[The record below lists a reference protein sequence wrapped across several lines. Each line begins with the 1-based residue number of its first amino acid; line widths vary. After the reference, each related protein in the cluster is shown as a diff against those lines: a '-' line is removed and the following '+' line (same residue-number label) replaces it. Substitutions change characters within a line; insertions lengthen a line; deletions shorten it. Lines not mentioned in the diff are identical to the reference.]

1 MGLPVSGCRISAF
14 NSVCSHVGWVSTIS
28 LDSAWSATFSIISA
42 RICATTAVVL
52 MVTHVVNH
60 PAPYGEGWD
69 GRPDEVMY
77 SVRKLVSN
85 AVRTNI
91 SRVSSEV
98 FPVPEK
104 LSDEEK
110 IECVLNDPKFGM
122 FSLMSVCDEVSSTYC
137 SSTFT
142 TLFALP
148 ICVFLAQW
156 AMFVGLMV
164 HKLKSEVDICPQN
177 ATVEGKMVMVG
188 IALIYF
194 VNSFFQWD
202 NVVSRRRQ
210 PKVFPS
216 DNVLVLL
223 DVWQEFVFNL
233 LVYVANL
240 AIIYTTD
247 DVLEMLFNS
256 LAMDF
261 VTSLDNEFER
271 TYFNYH
277 PELAVRIYDEYFVTA
292 QESCQKRKSRKD
304 CLFRSALWIT
314 YIPFKL
320 LNVCFAL
327 LPVFCAVMIVFGAV
341 CK

>member
-1 MGLPVSGCRISAF
+1 
-14 NSVCSHVGWVSTIS
+14 
-28 LDSAWSATFSIISA
+28 
-42 RICATTAVVL
+42 
-52 MVTHVVNH
+52 
-60 PAPYGEGWD
+60 
-69 GRPDEVMY
+69 MY
-77 SVRKLVSN
+77 AVRKLLSN
-85 AVRTNI
+85 AAQTNI
-91 SRVSSEV
+91 SRVSSDV
-98 FPVPEK
+98 FPPPKE

-110 IECVLNDPKFGM
+110 IECVVNDPKFGM
-122 FSLMSVCDEVSSTYC
+122 FSLMSVCSEVSTTYC

-148 ICVFLAQW
+148 ICVFVAQW
-156 AMFVGLMV
+156 AMFIGLMI
-164 HKLKSEVDICPQN
+164 HKFKSETDMCPQN
-177 ATVEGKMVMVG
+177 ANVEGKMVMVG

-216 DNVLVLL
+216 NNVLVLL

-240 AIIYTTD
+240 MIIYTTD

-256 LAMDF
+256 LAMEF
-261 VTSLDNEFER
+261 VTSLDNEFEQA
-271 TYFNYH
+271 YFGYH
-277 PELAVRIYDEYFVTA
+277 PQLAVKVYDEFFVTA
-292 QESCQKRKSRKD
+292 HESHELRKSRKD

-320 LNVCFAL
+320 LNFCFAL
-327 LPVFCAVMIVFGAV
+327 LPVFCAVVVVFGAV